1 LTTTEII
8 EKPEKAEKLEKILK
22 VIPLGGLSEIG
33 KNITAFEYDDEI
45 LIVDCGLSFPDD
57 EMYGIDIVI
66 PDFSYLV
73 KNKEKIKGMVLTHGH
88 EDHIGGIPYLLKEV
102 SDIHIYGT
110 QLTLGLVEN
119 KLKEN
124 LPNHDIKKLHR
135 VMQGDIIKLGK
146 FKVEFIR
153 SNHSIAD
160 AVALCITTPVGR
172 VLHTGDFKVDYTPVD
187 GEPIDFH
194 RLAELGKR
202 GVLLMMADST
212 NAERKGFTMSEK
224 TVGITLETIF
234 RNTKE
239 RIIIAT
245 FASNVHRVQRIVDMA
260 VKFNKKVAFS
270 GRSMV
275 NVAAVASE
283 IGYLKIPDKT
293 SIDINQIK
301 NYNDDEI
308 VVITTGSQGEPMS
321 ALSRMASSEH
331 KSVQIKKGDK
341 VILSSSPIPG
351 NEKTVS
357 NIVNKL
363 FEKGAEVIYSDIA
376 DIHVSGHACEEELK
390 LVHSLVRPKY
400 FVPVHGEYRHLKKHA
415 EIAEGLGMDRENI
428 FIMKTGQVLEL
439 NQEKAEVAKKSVE
452 AGRVLVDGLGVGD
465 IGNIVLRDRRLLS
478 ESGLIIVVVGLSRE
492 TGKLCSGPDLISRG
506 FIYVRESE
514 ELITSS
520 KKVVAATILKCQT
533 EGVREW
539 ATIKNRIK
547 DDLRSYI
554 YNSTKRSPMILPII
568 MEF

>member
-1 LTTTEII
+1 MTTTTNVN
-8 EKPEKAEKLEKILK
+8 KLK
-22 VIPLGGLSEIG
+22 VIPLGGLNEIG
-33 KNITAFEYDDEI
+33 KNITAFEYEEEI

-66 PDFSYLV
+66 PDFTYLI

-88 EDHIGGIPYLLKEV
+88 EDHIGGIPYLLK
-102 SDIHIYGT
+102 DIDVPIYGT
-110 QLTLGLVEN
+110 RLTLGLVEN

-124 LPNHDIKKLHR
+124 LPGNATQLNR
-135 VMQGDIIKLGK
+135 VTQGDIIKLGK

-172 VLHTGDFKVDYTPVD
+172 VLHTGDFKIDYSPVD
-187 GEPIDFH
+187 GAPIDFH

-202 GVLLMMADST
+202 GVLLMMGDST
-212 NAERKGFTMSEK
+212 NAERKGATMSEK
-224 TVGITLETIF
+224 TVGQTLETIF
-234 RNTKE
+234 RNANE

-245 FASNVHRVQRIVDMA
+245 FASNVHRVQSVVDMA

-283 IGYLKIPDKT
+283 IGYLKIPDGT
-293 SIDINQIK
+293 LVDINQIK
-301 NYNDDEI
+301 NVKDDQ
-308 VVITTGSQGEPMS
+308 VVVVTTGSQGEPMS
-321 ALSRMASSEH
+321 ALARMATSEH
-331 KSVQIKKGDK
+331 KSVQIRKGDV

-376 DIHVSGHACEEELK
+376 DIHVSGHACEDELK
-390 LVHSLVRPKY
+390 LMHTLVKPEY
-400 FVPVHGEYRHLKKHA
+400 FIPVHGEYRHLKKHS
-415 EIAEGLGMDRENI
+415 EIAQSLGMSKDNI
-428 FIMKTGQVLEL
+428 FILKTGQVLEL
-439 NQEKAEVAKKSVE
+439 NNESAEVAKKPVPS
-452 AGRVLVDGLGVGD
+452 GRVLVDGLGVGD

-492 TGKLCSGPDLISRG
+492 TGELCSGPDLISRG

-514 ELITSS
+514 ELISS
-520 KKVVAATILKCQT
+520 SRDVVMKSIERCST

-539 ATIKNRIK
+539 STIKNAIK
-547 DDLRSYI
+547 DDLKAYI